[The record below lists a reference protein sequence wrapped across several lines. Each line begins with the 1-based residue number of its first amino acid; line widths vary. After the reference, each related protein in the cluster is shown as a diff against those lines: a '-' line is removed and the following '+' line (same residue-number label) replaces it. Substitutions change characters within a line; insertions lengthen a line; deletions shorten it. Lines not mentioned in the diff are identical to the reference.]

1 MRPRQGNF
9 TFLNWLYAV
18 SVEAG
23 GEIPSLYEQREIT
36 EQLSPD
42 HQFIVRSNPSPGW
55 ALAACL

>member
-23 GEIPSLYEQREIT
+23 GEIASLYEQ
-36 EQLSPD
+36 
-42 HQFIVRSNPSPGW
+42 
-55 ALAACL
+55 